1 LILLWFKKLLKKKKT
16 GDNNLVWVLDSTLRE
31 GEQTPGVY
39 FDRHIKLAI
48 ANLLDEIG
56 VDIIEAGHPMVTSE
70 IHEAVMSIA
79 QKGYRSIV
87 GAHSRSLK
95 ADVDLALECGVGFI
109 GIFYC
114 VSDERLETVFK
125 KDLDSAISLI
135 TDVIKYAKSQRPD
148 LLIRYTPEDTVRSQ
162 FENVV
167 LAASAA
173 VEAGADIISVADTT
187 GYMVPGTNRSMYDYI
202 SRLKD
207 ALAQRNLFPK
217 LAVHCHNDRGLALAN
232 ALDAYRA
239 GIDIIDAASLGLGER
254 AGIVDLAQ
262 LLTVLSLDYDEKRWD
277 LTKLVPLY
285 DLVSK
290 HSGIAIPSN
299 FPVTGRNS
307 FTHCAGV
314 HTHAAAINPMHYE
327 SLSPDILGRKR
338 EFALDHMSGIA
349 SLRFALSLINENDLD
364 DEHQQAA
371 LKEVKSVG
379 QRGRI
384 IDLSELQH
392 IVESVKHDK
401 SYKS

>member
-1 LILLWFKKLLKKKKT
+1 M
-16 GDNNLVWVLDSTLRE
+16 NNLVWVLDSTLRE

-39 FDRHIKLAI
+39 FDKHIKLAI

-56 VDIIEAGHPMVTSE
+56 VNIIEAGHPMVTPE
-70 IHEAVMSIA
+70 IHAAVKSIA
-79 QKGYRSIV
+79 QKGYKSIV

-95 ADVDLALECGVGFI
+95 SDVDLALECGVDFI

-125 KDLDSAISLI
+125 KDLDSAIQLI
-135 TDVIKYAKSQRPD
+135 TDVIKYAKSQKPD

-167 LAASAA
+167 KAAAAA

-187 GYMVPGTNRSMYDYI
+187 GYMVPGTKRSMYDYI

-207 ALAQRNLFPK
+207 ELASRKLSPK

-239 GIDIIDAASLGLGER
+239 GVDIIDAAALGLGER

-262 LLTVLSLDYDEKRWD
+262 LLVVLNVDYNENRWN
-277 LTKLVPLY
+277 LNKLVELY
-285 DLVSK
+285 NLVSK
-290 HSGIAIPSN
+290 HSGIPIPAN
-299 FPVTGRNS
+299 YPMTGKNA

-314 HTHAAAINPMHYE
+314 HTHAASVNPMHYE
-327 SLSPDILGRKR
+327 SLKPEILGRER
-338 EFALDHMSGIA
+338 SFALDHMSGIA
-349 SLRFALSLINENDLD
+349 SLRYALGLISESSLDNETQMDV
-364 DEHQQAA
+364 

-379 QRGRI
+379 QRGRTV
-384 IDLSELQH
+384 DLAELKH
-392 IVESVKHDK
+392 IVDAVKHHQTYTK
-401 SYKS
+401 